1 MSDKTLFSKIK
12 SGQTIFGTC
21 ITTTAPFWG
30 KAARNAGLDFVF
42 LDTEHI
48 PLERMEIATLCQLY
62 KALGIAPVVRIPSP
76 DSVKACQMIDA
87 GAEGILAP
95 YIETVEQV
103 MEMVGALK
111 YRPLKGKRLKE
122 LLENPFSIKPELKT
136 YLENYNRNNICIIN
150 IESIPAVEKLEKLL
164 SVRGVDAVFI
174 GPHDLSVNMG
184 LPEMYD
190 HPEFEK
196 MVQHIIKICRSKNI
210 AVGIHFSEAPER
222 QVKWMK
228 EGANI
233 IIHSSDMAIFSQK
246 LASDI
251 QFIRKSGGDETHVS
265 NEKIII

>member
-1 MSDKTLFSKIK
+1 MSDKTLLTRLK
-12 SGQTIFGTC
+12 SGQTVYGTC
-21 ITTTAPFWG
+21 ITSTAPMWG
-30 KAARNAGLDFVF
+30 KAAKNSGLDFVF

-48 PLERMEIATLCQLY
+48 PLERLEIAALCQLY
-62 KALGIAPVVRIPSP
+62 NAMGIAPIVRIPSP
-76 DSVKACQMIDA
+76 DPFRACQMIDA

-103 MEMVGALK
+103 KEMVGALK

-122 LLENPFSIKPELKT
+122 ALENPDSIEPELKI
-136 YLENYNRNNICIIN
+136 YLENYNQGNICIIN
-150 IESIPAVEKLEKLL
+150 IESIPAVESLDELL
-164 SVRGVDAVFI
+164 GVPGVDAVFI

-196 MVQHIIKICRSKNI
+196 MVETVIRKCRENNI
-210 AVGIHFSEAPER
+210 AVGIHFSESPDR
-222 QVKWMK
+222 QVKWLN

-233 IIHSSDMAIFSQK
+233 IIHSSDMAIFAQN

-251 QFIRKSGGDETHVS
+251 QFIRKSNADES
-265 NEKIII
+265 SSIEEKIII

>member
-1 MSDKTLFSKIK
+1 MSDKTLLNKLK
-12 SGQTIFGTC
+12 SGQTVYGTC
-21 ITTTAPFWG
+21 ITSTAPLWS

-48 PLERMEIATLCQLY
+48 PLERMEIAALCQLY

-76 DSVKACQMIDA
+76 DSFKACQMIDA

-95 YIETVEQV
+95 YIETIDQV
-103 MEMVGALK
+103 YEMVGALK

-122 LLENPFSIKPELKT
+122 SLKNPDSIEPELKS
-136 YLENYNRNNICIIN
+136 YLNNYNRGNICILN
-150 IESIPAVEKLEKLL
+150 IESIPAVENLDNLL
-164 SVRGVDAVFI
+164 SVPGVDAVFI

-196 MVQHIIKICRSKNI
+196 MVSHIIKICRSKNI

-251 QFIRKSGGDETHVS
+251 QFIRKSSGDES
-265 NEKIII
+265 ISSAEKIII